1 MSNSR
6 KTCGCE
12 STNSLVDTYRD
23 ITNKRIQNT
32 VRVPSSLYSMNLA
45 TLNVSQTG
53 DKFSGL
59 SDRTQSSVDPI
70 TGAVG
75 VDVKHG
81 SYERYLARKKGGLM
95 RKKNNRY
102 NIVNSGNCNC

>member
-45 TLNVSQTG
+45 T
-53 DKFSGL
+53 
-59 SDRTQSSVDPI
+59 
-70 TGAVG
+70 
-75 VDVKHG
+75 
-81 SYERYLARKKGGLM
+81 
-95 RKKNNRY
+95 
-102 NIVNSGNCNC
+102 